1 VRAAIVV
8 LVTLSQTGLDIIDSR
23 LTAAAWIVLFAALGI
38 ANLWMAV
45 RTAAEEEI
53 VPGLD
58 DYGITYRVGRQPD
71 NRDSRSSVTQPA
83 I

>member
-1 VRAAIVV
+1 MRAAFVV
-8 LVTLSQTGLDIIDSR
+8 LVTLSQTGLDVIDSR

-45 RTAAEEEI
+45 RAAAPEEEI

-58 DYGITYRVGRQPD
+58 DYGITYRVGRQPTATL
-71 NRDSRSSVTQPA
+71 RRTT
-83 I
+83 

>member
-1 VRAAIVV
+1 MRSVIVL

-45 RTAAEEEI
+45 RAAAPEEEI

-58 DYGITYRVGRQPD
+58 DYGITYRVGRQP
-71 NRDSRSSVTQPA
+71 TA
-83 I
+83 

>member
-1 VRAAIVV
+1 MRAAFVV

-45 RTAAEEEI
+45 RAAAPEEEI

-58 DYGITYRVGRQPD
+58 DYGITYRVGRQP
-71 NRDSRSSVTQPA
+71 TA
-83 I
+83 